1 MARLNISPSE
11 LRSRASELESQRQ
24 QHLQTMQRLRV
35 CINNL
40 PDIWQGAAADEF
52 IQKFASANNQFNS
65 FSDTLE
71 KYIQLIQKAADNAE
85 SVDNELL
92 SKVHRI
98 YSNFQK

>member
-1 MARLNISPSE
+1 MAILNISPSE

-52 IQKFASANNQFNS
+52 IRKFASANNQFNS

-98 YSNFQK
+98 

>member
-71 KYIQLIQKAADNAE
+71 MIYELTYIVQVKGRDMKLANLPVIT
-85 SVDNELL
+85 
-92 SKVHRI
+92 
-98 YSNFQK
+98 

>member
-71 KYIQLIQKAADNAE
+71 KYIQLIQKAALITNCFLKFIA
-85 SVDNELL
+85 
-92 SKVHRI
+92 SKSKHTNVFI
-98 YSNFQK
+98 

>member
-24 QHLQTMQRLRV
+24 QRLRV

-98 YSNFQK
+98 